1 MSERTASAT
10 PREPEPRG
18 TTGAPLSE
26 WMRWN
31 DVGVSLE
38 RLPVSLD
45 LCEPIDAPLSD
56 RDPALKR

>member
-1 MSERTASAT
+1 MSERSDSAT
-10 PREPEPRG
+10 PREPEPSG
-18 TTGAPLSE
+18 TTGAPVSE

-45 LCEPIDAPLSD
+45 LCEPIEAAPLRQDSA
-56 RDPALKR
+56 RER